1 MGSKTISS
9 SKPKESTIPSTSLR
23 KQYKDMREQPGERQL
38 NRGEKLEILNINLFS
53 YMKTD
58 KIRWPC
64 ISGLLSKE
72 NEPHNLILKMPLSSN
87 IYNLIPLVYNFY
99 YCWYHLKICPPKWRN
114 ASDYWGLYTTAI
126 LICWQF
132 GSCG

>member
-1 MGSKTISS
+1 
-9 SKPKESTIPSTSLR
+9 
-23 KQYKDMREQPGERQL
+23 MREQPGERQL

-72 NEPHNLILKMPLSSN
+72 IEPHNFILKMPLSSN
-87 IYNLIPLVYNFY
+87 ICDLIPLVYNF
-99 YCWYHLKICPPKWRN
+99 
-114 ASDYWGLYTTAI
+114 
-126 LICWQF
+126 
-132 GSCG
+132 